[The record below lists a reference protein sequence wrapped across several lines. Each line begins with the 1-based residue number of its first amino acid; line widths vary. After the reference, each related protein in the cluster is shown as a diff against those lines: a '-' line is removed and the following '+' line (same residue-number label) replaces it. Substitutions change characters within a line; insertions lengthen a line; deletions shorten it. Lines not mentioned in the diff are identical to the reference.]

1 MDLVGRSDIVVYL
14 LLLTVIKVARLLLLM
29 LRLVLW
35 RKTIGDDLVMLR

>member
-14 LLLTVIKVARLLLLM
+14 LLLTVIKVARLLLLL